1 MSGGMIYI
9 SIAIICWIIMLVCL
23 DYYKEEL
30 GVRDTSDV
38 IGANFCVFLL
48 TLISPI
54 LLPFVIVYLFVFCC
68 SRLIKK
74 ILDSN
79 KMLMKNK
86 DE

>member
-9 SIAIICWIIMLVCL
+9 SIAIVCWIIMLVCL
-23 DYYKEEL
+23 EYYKEEL
-30 GVRDTSDV
+30 GVRDASDV

-54 LLPFVIVYLFVFCC
+54 LLPFVVVYLFVYCC
-68 SRLIKK
+68 SKLIKK
-74 ILDSN
+74 MLDSN